1 MGEAEAEAEAE
12 SEDTEA
18 DDGEFVGFDFRLLM
32 LVVALALAL
41 VFDCSRAL
49 RIEVGS
55 SLILLTD
62 NKDDCWECMK
72 GDIGADGG
80 AELGG

>member
-1 MGEAEAEAEAE
+1 
-12 SEDTEA
+12 
-18 DDGEFVGFDFRLLM
+18 M

-41 VFDCSRAL
+41 ALAFDCSRAL

-62 NKDDCWECMK
+62 NRDDCWECMK